1 MDWIGLDFCHE
12 GVEWIY
18 YFVTLLLLECSF
30 SFLFFFRSLIKLFVK
45 ARGRQNLN
53 DLIVFIHLIKL
64 RFGTYIIIARERV
77 NIVLLVTFV
86 DSNYIYYRK
95 E

>member
-1 MDWIGLDFCHE
+1 MDWIGLDFCDE

-18 YFVTLLLLECSF
+18 YFVTLLLLVFFFF
-30 SFLFFFRSLIKLFVK
+30 SFFFRSLIKLFVK

>member
-1 MDWIGLDFCHE
+1 MDLLFC
-12 GVEWIY
+12 
-18 YFVTLLLLECSF
+18 YFIIIRVFFFF
-30 SFLFFFRSLIKLFVK
+30 SFFFRSLIKLFVK
-45 ARGRQNLN
+45 ARGCQNLN

-64 RFGTYIIIARERV
+64 RFGTYIIIAHERV

>member
-1 MDWIGLDFCHE
+1 MDLLFC
-12 GVEWIY
+12 
-18 YFVTLLLLECSF
+18 YFIIIRVFFFF
-30 SFLFFFRSLIKLFVK
+30 SFFFRSLIKLFVK

-64 RFGTYIIIARERV
+64 RFGTYIIITRERV

-86 DSNYIYYRK
+86 DSNYTYYRK